1 LNLNPS
7 ALEKKTFILHLI
19 SQLFNGIAIGVIL
32 LQDIILKKSL
42 GGTNF
47 EIMLL
52 ALLTHSVFLTSMYG
66 SEIVNRSSNRSKSII
81 LIGFSGNFFLILLPF
96 IDNSWF
102 YVMCLVINS
111 FASSLLLSIWNIA
124 FKHNYTE
131 LNRSRLFSYVSSF
144 QIAVVLITTTIFG
157 NFLDINAGLY
167 KIMFPAAGIC
177 GMVTYYYLAKMI
189 SLSMDD
195 YKGRVNTL
203 KPYFTLNDYKDI
215 LILPGRDLY
224 RILSSNKPFL
234 RFEIYFFLYGM
245 AFMII
250 IPVVPVFLV
259 DNLHLTYSPISFAK
273 GLVFQSTL
281 IIFTPLMGRYH
292 GRGSPAKFCG
302 YVFLLLALYPA
313 SLVSAMYLNFNSE
326 IIVYISYFF
335 FGLAM
340 SGIGIAWSLSTI
352 YYAPKNEVSSYQ
364 AAHITLTGLR
374 GLFSPALGYLVMT
387 FFAIE
392 YAFFLSVILFILG
405 GVFMFKEARIETNK
419 ILSSHLTHS
428 ERNPDLSG

>member
-1 LNLNPS
+1 MNLNPT
-7 ALEKKTFILHLI
+7 ALEKKTFMLHLI

-144 QIAVVLITTTIFG
+144 QIAVVLITTTVFG

-177 GMVTYYYLAKMI
+177 GMVSYYYLARMI

-234 RFEIYFFLYGM
+234 RFEIYILLK
-245 AFMII
+245 AQ
-250 IPVVPVFLV
+250 
-259 DNLHLTYSPISFAK
+259 TISK
-273 GLVFQSTL
+273 
-281 IIFTPLMGRYH
+281 
-292 GRGSPAKFCG
+292 
-302 YVFLLLALYPA
+302 
-313 SLVSAMYLNFNSE
+313 YLKNS
-326 IIVYISYFF
+326 S
-335 FGLAM
+335 
-340 SGIGIAWSLSTI
+340 
-352 YYAPKNEVSSYQ
+352 
-364 AAHITLTGLR
+364 
-374 GLFSPALGYLVMT
+374 
-387 FFAIE
+387 
-392 YAFFLSVILFILG
+392 
-405 GVFMFKEARIETNK
+405 
-419 ILSSHLTHS
+419 
-428 ERNPDLSG
+428 D